1 MCIIIYICIIIYR
14 WLQIRLQ
21 CIGAFIV
28 LFVSL
33 LAVIGRDTLSA
44 GVVGLIITNAL
55 HVSWIKYNKTKY
67 QKDGQNV
74 PRCYIKT
81 SLIIIEIQ
89 TPL

>member
-1 MCIIIYICIIIYR
+1 
-14 WLQIRLQ
+14 
-21 CIGAFIV
+21 
-28 LFVSL
+28 
-33 LAVIGRDTLSA
+33 
-44 GVVGLIITNAL
+44 LIITNAL

>member
-1 MCIIIYICIIIYR
+1 M
-14 WLQIRLQ
+14 
-21 CIGAFIV
+21 
-28 LFVSL
+28 

-74 PRCYIKT
+74 PICCIKT